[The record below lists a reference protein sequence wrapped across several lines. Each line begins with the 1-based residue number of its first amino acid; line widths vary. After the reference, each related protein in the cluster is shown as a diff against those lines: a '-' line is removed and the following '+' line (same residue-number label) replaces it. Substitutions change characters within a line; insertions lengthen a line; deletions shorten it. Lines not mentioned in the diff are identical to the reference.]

1 MNASD
6 EITNLVLAL
15 PQTERASLARRL
27 LLSLEP
33 DDFDEDGE
41 AAWAAEIEK
50 RMTAVERGNFRATDW
65 REAIARIRKN
75 LAHGRPQDGRLQVRV
90 QDSLHDRAR
99 VGIV

>member
-27 LLSLEP
+27 LLSLES
-33 DDFDEDGE
+33 DHFDEDSE

-50 RMTAVERGNFRATDW
+50 RMEAVERGDFHATDW

-75 LAHGRPQDGRLQVRV
+75 LAQGR
-90 QDSLHDRAR
+90 SS
-99 VGIV
+99 

>member
-6 EITNLVLAL
+6 EITNIVLAL

-33 DDFDEDGE
+33 DDFDHDSD

-50 RMTAVERGNFRATDW
+50 RMASVELGDFRATDW
-65 REAIARIRKN
+65 RESIARIRKN
-75 LAHGRPQDGRLQVRV
+75 LAQGRP
-90 QDSLHDRAR
+90 S
-99 VGIV
+99 